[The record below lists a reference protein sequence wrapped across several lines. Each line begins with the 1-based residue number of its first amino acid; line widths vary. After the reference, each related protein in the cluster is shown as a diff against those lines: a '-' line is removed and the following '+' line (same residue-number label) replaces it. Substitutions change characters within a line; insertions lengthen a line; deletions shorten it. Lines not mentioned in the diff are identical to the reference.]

1 MRVGV
6 LSSVASPLLV
16 PSLAALHDAGL
27 FDLAILL
34 DEKTDSEKDLA
45 IWRERTGGFF
55 ERQPDMPATL
65 HGFREH
71 LPPAY
76 FVGNH
81 NGQVCRDLIGQLS
94 CQVLINAGT
103 PRKLNTETLK
113 ATPHGVINV
122 HPGMLPK
129 YRGASCVEWAIYN
142 GDQVGNTAHFMTEG
156 YDEGPIIAV
165 EGYDFPRDA
174 DYPLVRC
181 LTYKHGFHL
190 MAKTVKSVLAQ
201 KLMAHQL
208 PPQEPG
214 QYWKPIPP
222 EKMEEVRRKVAA
234 REYKFMTL

>member
-6 LSSVASPLLV
+6 LSSVKSPML
-16 PSLAALHDAGL
+16 PPFIAALHAAGIT
-27 FDLAILL
+27 DLAVLL
-34 DEKTDSEKDLA
+34 DEKTDSDKNLD

-55 ERQPDMPATL
+55 ENQPGIPATL
-65 HGFREH
+65 HGFTAH
-71 LPPAY
+71 VPPAY

-81 NGQVCRDLIGQLS
+81 NGPVCLELLRQLG
-94 CQVLINAGT
+94 CGVLINGGT
-103 PRKLNTETLK
+103 PRKLKSETLS

-165 EGYDFPRDA
+165 EGYEFPKDA
-174 DYPLVRC
+174 DYQLIRC
-181 LTYKHGFHL
+181 LTYKYGFDL
-190 MAKTVKSVLAQ
+190 MAKTVRDVIARGLTAQQLA
-201 KLMAHQL
+201 
-208 PPQEPG
+208 PQEPG

-222 EKMEEVRRKVAA
+222 DKMEEVKRKVAA
-234 REYKFMTL
+234 REYKYLTL